1 MNKFWPLL
9 FVTIL
14 ALATWTT
21 HYVQMTSASAGK
33 PLATFETLSGDEAH
47 LHDVILEGSFVNR
60 SSYAR
65 LVVENGEVYPRTQPF
80 LTSSYLQVFEDLKK
94 QHRSFMR
101 GKTNSTNQFY
111 MHNDTI
117 AYVNSMGEQ
126 GATHIDMTFGVKGA
140 HNTSFTVDIPIDE
153 KISWTTT
160 YRLTLQ
166 GEAAYVL
173 VNVMLENGKEA
184 LYGIELNIPEKQLV
198 SAKKLVEVM
207 DEGELDYFI
216 SFISESYTM
225 QHEDYFVYVEG
236 QYKHQYNEGDSYTHS
251 EEVHVWNTLTNTEAV
266 FKLPERLQAE
276 ERRIVTKGKLLLI
289 NIIRDG
295 NIVTE
300 RYDLDAQKWLEPI
313 VVNVSSDIY
322 AQPYFSVTTSEQY
335 MYTSIMTDEGT
346 MLAIIDPNTGNT
358 VYTGMLNESLSIFYA
373 MEQQ

>member
-1 MNKFWPLL
+1 
-9 FVTIL
+9 
-14 ALATWTT
+14 
-21 HYVQMTSASAGK
+21 
-33 PLATFETLSGDEAH
+33 
-47 LHDVILEGSFVNR
+47 
-60 SSYAR
+60 
-65 LVVENGEVYPRTQPF
+65 
-80 LTSSYLQVFEDLKK
+80 
-94 QHRSFMR
+94 
-101 GKTNSTNQFY
+101 
-111 MHNDTI
+111 
-117 AYVNSMGEQ
+117 
-126 GATHIDMTFGVKGA
+126 
-140 HNTSFTVDIPIDE
+140 
-153 KISWTTT
+153 
-160 YRLTLQ
+160 
-166 GEAAYVL
+166 
-173 VNVMLENGKEA
+173 
-184 LYGIELNIPEKQLV
+184 
-198 SAKKLVEVM
+198 M

-266 FKLPERLQAE
+266 FELPERLQAE